1 MKKKYLG
8 LVAVAL
14 FGATS
19 VSGSVMNNVKPTL
32 VKADDPKPT
41 LWLTK
46 KTPYLVAKNGE
57 TVKSLIKHPI
67 RDVTS
72 NKGKVTKLEGIAIYH
87 NMDNGDPDYTKAM
100 SKSAHFKAG
109 QGYSAVLTFAVK
121 NADKFERLVQVE
133 PFEYD
138 DHYISD
144 LESSY
149 QVPEVSI
156 DDCASIVVPIKVT
169 SSSVKV
175 QSSVSKVNLRG
186 YVKGKKNSKVKTYT
200 AAGKATKHY
209 IYGKHTYKLNQ
220 KKTIKGKT
228 YYKISGKSY
237 WIPATKLVLK

>member
-19 VSGSVMNNVKPTL
+19 VSGVVMNEIAPTV
-32 VKADDPKPT
+32 VKADDLKPT

-57 TVKSLIKHPI
+57 TVKSLIKRPI

-72 NKGKVTKLEGIAIYH
+72 NKGKVTKIVGIAVYH

-109 QGYSAVLTFAVK
+109 QGYSAVLTYSVK
-121 NADKFERLVQVE
+121 NANKYTRLVQYPLFSDE
-133 PFEYD
+133 
-138 DHYISD
+138 DHYLTD
-144 LESSY
+144 LTY
-149 QVPEVSI
+149 NQVPVVDYST
-156 DDCASIVVPIKVT
+156 DKASIVVPIKVT
-169 SSSVKV
+169 SSSAKAKT
-175 QSSVSKVNLRG
+175 SVSKVNLRG
-186 YVKGKKNSKVKTYT
+186 YIKGKKNSKIKTYT

-209 IYGKHTYKLNQ
+209 VYGKHTYKLNQ

-228 YYKISGKSY
+228 YYKIYGKSY
-237 WIPATKLVLK
+237 WIPASKLILK